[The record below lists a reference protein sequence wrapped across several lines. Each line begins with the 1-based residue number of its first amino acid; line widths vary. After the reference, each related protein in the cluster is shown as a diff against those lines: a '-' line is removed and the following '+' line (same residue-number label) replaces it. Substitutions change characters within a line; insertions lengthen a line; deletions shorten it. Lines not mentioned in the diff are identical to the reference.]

1 MDCIKAGVCDY
12 VIKDRMRRL
21 PVAVRRA
28 LRERALHAQQQL
40 AEAALRESEERYRR
54 LVEASPD
61 AILVQRGGKVAF
73 INRAGV
79 KLLGAESPLSLL
91 GKPVLELIHPE
102 FHEAVCLR
110 MRMSEEWKASVQAME
125 ERFIALDGSEVEV
138 EVIAIPTSWE
148 NQTAVQVVAR
158 DIRER
163 KRAEEELRQSHRLTE
178 AVIEGTS
185 DVVFVKDVEG
195 RYLLINTACAQA
207 LGHRRE
213 EIIGRT
219 DADLLDGATARNF
232 REGDLRA
239 LRSGVALTSEEH
251 EGGSNGRIFSATKA
265 PYRDGQGRVIGVIG
279 ISRDVT
285 EQRATEQQ
293 LRQVLKMEAVGQL
306 AGGVAHDFNN
316 LLMVIRGY
324 AELILGRMGKNDPLH
339 RHASNVMKA
348 TDRARELVRQL
359 LAFSRKQ
366 VLVPRVLDLNQVISE
381 MEPMLRTALGDD
393 ITLNTLAGQQLG
405 RVKVDPTQIE
415 QVVLNLALNARDA
428 MPEGGCLTLET
439 ANVDLD
445 EAYARHHVPTVPGPC
460 VVLAVSDT
468 GHGIDAETRA
478 RIFEPFFTTKE
489 QGKGTGLGLATVY
502 GIVKQSGGYIWVY
515 SEPGQGTI
523 FKVYL
528 PRVFEEVEAEAAEE
542 AEEAP
547 ERATETVLV
556 VEDAESVRELAREFL
571 EQRGYRVLEAQD
583 AADALR
589 VAEAEP
595 GPIHAVVTDMVMPG
609 MNGRELAERLRQARP
624 GLRVLF
630 MSGYSERS
638 ISAQGLLH
646 SGAAYLEKPFS
657 GDALGRKLR
666 QVLHDQPSTLQ

>member
-1 MDCIKAGVCDY
+1 
-12 VIKDRMRRL
+12 
-21 PVAVRRA
+21 
-28 LRERALHAQQQL
+28 
-40 AEAALRESEERYRR
+40 
-54 LVEASPD
+54 VE
-61 AILVQRGGKVAF
+61 
-73 INRAGV
+73 
-79 KLLGAESPLSLL
+79 LLGAESPQQLL

-102 FHEAVCLR
+102 FHEAVRLR
-110 MRMSEEWKASVQAME
+110 MRMSEEWKSSEQAME

-138 EVIAIPTSWE
+138 EVIALPTNWE
-148 NQTAVQVVAR
+148 NQPAVQVVAR

-163 KRAEEELRQSHRLTE
+163 KRAQEELRQSHALTE

-185 DVVFVKDVEG
+185 DAVFVKDVEG
-195 RYLLINTACAQA
+195 RYLLINSACAQT

-219 DADLLDGATARNF
+219 DADLLDAGTARNF

-239 LRSGVALTSEEH
+239 LRSGVAMTSEEH
-251 EGGSNGRIFSATKA
+251 ESGSNGRIFSATKA

-279 ISRDVT
+279 ISRDIT
-285 EQRATEQQ
+285 EQRATEEQ

-324 AELILGRMGKNDPLH
+324 AELILGRMDKDDPLH

-381 MEPMLRTALGDD
+381 MEPMLKTALGED
-393 ITLNTLAGQQLG
+393 ITLNILGGLGLG

-445 EAYARHHVPTVPGPC
+445 EDYARHHIPTVPGPC
-460 VVLAVSDT
+460 VMLSVSDT

-515 SEPGQGTI
+515 SERGQGTI

-528 PRVFEEVEAEAAEE
+528 PRVFEEVEVEAKEE
-542 AEEAP
+542 EEEVLA
-547 ERATETVLV
+547 RATETVLV

-571 EQRGYRVLEAQD
+571 EQRGYRVLEAED
-583 AADALR
+583 AGEALR

-630 MSGYSERS
+630 MSGYSERG
-638 ISAQGLLH
+638 ISAQGLLQ